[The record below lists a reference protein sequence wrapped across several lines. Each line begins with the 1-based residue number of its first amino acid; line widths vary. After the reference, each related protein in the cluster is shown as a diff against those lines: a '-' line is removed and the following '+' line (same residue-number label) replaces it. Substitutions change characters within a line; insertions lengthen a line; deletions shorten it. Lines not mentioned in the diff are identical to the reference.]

1 MLIKYLKDYFEN
13 GGSFDGPLLV
23 KTCEKGVTSAGTN
36 YLTINF
42 QDISGNIVAKK
53 WSIEVG
59 DMETIV
65 PGNVVRVIGDIF
77 KYKGAN
83 QLKVGSV
90 IRLNPNDYDIN
101 DFYVSC
107 PLKDDQLKKEVED
120 LISKVQDEDLKKLV
134 REVIN
139 ENKEKYF
146 TYPAAVSVHHSYRC
160 GIVYHSLSIAKDAIS
175 IYQRYPQ
182 LNLDYLIV
190 GSLLHDIGKIVEMN
204 GITATSYTLRGN
216 LEGHINIG
224 ASIVQQVGEKIKTPE
239 DKLSIVVHIILS
251 HHGKPEFG
259 SPILPKTA
267 EAYVIHLL
275 DELDAKMFI
284 IDAALKNVQVG
295 EFSTKVAWLDNQ
307 AYLKTK

>member
-146 TYPAAVSVHHSYRC
+146 
-160 GIVYHSLSIAKDAIS
+160 I
-175 IYQRYPQ
+175 
-182 LNLDYLIV
+182 
-190 GSLLHDIGKIVEMN
+190 
-204 GITATSYTLRGN
+204 
-216 LEGHINIG
+216 
-224 ASIVQQVGEKIKTPE
+224 
-239 DKLSIVVHIILS
+239 
-251 HHGKPEFG
+251 
-259 SPILPKTA
+259 
-267 EAYVIHLL
+267 
-275 DELDAKMFI
+275 
-284 IDAALKNVQVG
+284 
-295 EFSTKVAWLDNQ
+295 
-307 AYLKTK
+307 